1 MLLTKDR
8 GERSE
13 DGSHDDLQFGDH
25 CLDNGD
31 INNDNPAMA
40 NPFLSQDNTY
50 LSNGPP
56 TTCSFQDYLDDSL
69 DTVPFA
75 APDFSSHQLDSSSP
89 ENKHSP
95 DDGSADENSMVPN
108 GHSMVPNGHAMVTH
122 GHAMVAHGHPN
133 GPYPA
138 MDHFI
143 TDQTQRDLG

>member
-13 DGSHDDLQFGDH
+13 DGSHDLQFGDD
-25 CLDNGD
+25 CLDNGGM
-31 INNDNPAMA
+31 NGNPAMA

-75 APDFSSHQLDSSSP
+75 TPDFGSHPHQLDSSSP

-95 DDGSADENSMVPN
+95 DDGSADENSMV
-108 GHSMVPNGHAMVTH
+108 
-122 GHAMVAHGHPN
+122 AHGHPN
-133 GPYPA
+133 GPYPD